1 MESPVDRADPSRS
14 PDHHKFGK
22 IVTELGKRL
31 QKKPEKDEL
40 VNRNIL
46 KDDEATSPTILQSKM
61 MLERER
67 QQDALNRRLSHRP
80 SKVDLKLRNILRVD
94 SDDVIDQSG
103 LNLQKSMN
111 FERQQSNLKSI
122 LKARPDK
129 VALEELNIIKGGDID
144 PSLAEAKEKLRRAQ
158 LENALDSKLRNRPDI
173 DELVDKQIILHF
185 NETVEVLPTFRKS
198 EYNRKPDGN
207 ATFRKLTPQM
217 KVAIREELNTFKKTE
232 MPVHEASLRNTCFH

>member
-1 MESPVDRADPSRS
+1 MDSPSDS
-14 PDHHKFGK
+14 PRGNGIGK

-31 QKKPEKDEL
+31 SKRQEKDDL

-46 KDDEATSPTILQSKM
+46 KEDEAVSPTILQNKLA
-61 MLERER
+61 LEREK
-67 QQDALNRRLSHRP
+67 QQDNLNRRLSHRP

-103 LNLQKSMN
+103 LTLQK
-111 FERQQSNLKSI
+111 NLDFDRRATVLRSI
-122 LKARPDK
+122 LKSRPEK
-129 VALEELNIIKGGDID
+129 SALEDMNIIKGGNFID
-144 PSLAEAKEKLRRAQ
+144 PSIIEAQEKLRRAQ
-158 LENALDSKLRNRPDI
+158 LENSLEGKLRNRPDI
-173 DELVDKQIILHF
+173 DELRDKQIIHF

-217 KVAIREELNTFKKTE
+217 KIQIREELNTFKKTE
-232 MPVHEASLRNTCFH
+232 MNVHEQSLRNTCFH